1 MITVGEGEILAKVQT
16 YELIR
21 GAERFLIDV
30 YEIVA
35 GESPYRYWA
44 FPNLIFV
51 KGRRRYF
58 GKGQT
63 EREALRDCL
72 SRVRAAS
79 MEDIFPDLDD
89 SPRGPGEVVRLRL

>member
-1 MITVGEGEILAKVQT
+1 MFTVGEGEILAKVQT

-21 GAERFLIDV
+21 GGERFFIDV
-30 YEIVA
+30 YEILA

-44 FPNLIFV
+44 FPNLIFARS
-51 KGRRRYF
+51 RRRYF

-72 SRVRAAS
+72 ARVRSAA
-79 MEDIFPDLDD
+79 MEEMFPDLDD
-89 SPRGPGEVVRLRL
+89 SPKGPGEVVTLRL